1 MEDWQLNQRHSVT
14 FPPAK
19 TTPLS
24 ARKNSQAGYLRLLV
38 EAMMGRE
45 ALQRPALAQRI
56 GLSRLAVTELLADLE
71 MRGLMHVEGALGG
84 APGRSHLSYA
94 LKADAALALGFDVG
108 GTKVAAAIADLR
120 GHILA
125 ETVEPTAQDGSAGL
139 AAQLDRIADSLCES
153 AGVPRFRLRMAAM
166 GVPAAVHPHSAELSL
181 AGNLPGLEAGN
192 SRAAFAQA
200 LGVDILIDNDVN
212 LALLAETRSGAAA
225 GRDNVAFVAIGTGIG
240 GALMINGH
248 LLRGAHG
255 GAGELGYMPLGQIGP
270 AGVAALEERV
280 GEAGIRAAYVTA
292 GGAPS
297 HSVRDIFAAAER
309 GEATALAILDAV
321 SVDVSRALLALL
333 ALLDPDIVVF
343 GGSIGSRPEFIARV
357 EQRIAAAWLRPVSI
371 ARSSTGGRAGLI
383 GALEM
388 ARNAMLDDMFGPMP

>member
-1 MEDWQLNQRHSVT
+1 MEDWPLNQRYS
-14 FPPAK
+14 PPLA
-19 TTPLS
+19 LAGAGS
-24 ARKNSQAGYLRLLV
+24 LAARKNSQTGYLRLLV
-38 EAMMGRE
+38 ETMMSGE

-71 MRGLMHVEGALGG
+71 MRGMVHVEGALGG

-125 ETVEPTAQDGSAGL
+125 ESVEPTAQDGMAGL
-139 AAQLDRIADSLCES
+139 AAQLDRMAESLCENI
-153 AGVPRFRLRMAAM
+153 GIPRFRLRMAAM

-181 AGNLPGLEAGN
+181 AGNLPGLEGGN
-192 SRAAFAQA
+192 AHAAFAAA
-200 LGVDILIDNDVN
+200 LGIDVLIDNDVN
-212 LALLAETRSGAAA
+212 LALLAEASGGVAA
-225 GRDNVAFVAIGTGIG
+225 GRDNVAFVALGTGIG

-255 GAGELGYMPLGQIGP
+255 GAGEMGYMPLWRIEP
-270 AGVAALEERV
+270 AGVAALEDRV
-280 GEAGIRAAYVTA
+280 GEAGIRQAYVTA
-292 GGAPS
+292 GGDAA
-297 HSVRDIFAAAER
+297 HSVRDIFAAAEG
-309 GEATALAILDAV
+309 GEAIALAVLDAA
-321 SVDVSRALLALL
+321 SAEVSRALLAIL

-343 GGSIGSRPEFIARV
+343 GGSIGSRREFIARV
-357 EQRIAAAWLRPVSI
+357 EQRIAAAWPRPVSI

-383 GALEM
+383 GALEL
-388 ARNAMLDDMFGPMP
+388 ARGALLDDMFGPMP